1 MRLPL
6 QNRVDP
12 FGEIHAVPTRG
23 TLMGNRG
30 GCLHDNRR
38 QLGRRRWISRHW
50 IACVLVFKGRQRT
63 IMTPGRYTELFFLDE
78 ATALAAG
85 HRPCFECRWQEARAF
100 ATAWAYAFGLLQP
113 PRADAMDVR
122 FHAER
127 LVSTRTSAS
136 SSRVHP
142 AELPNGAMVTFPTDE
157 SDRSAWLV
165 QDGKLWRWSFAGY
178 SLAMP
183 VAAVKEAELI
193 TAPAIVAALAAGYR
207 PHIHA
212 SARDAVAPPLAVD
225 CSN

>member
-78 ATALAAG
+78 ATA
-85 HRPCFECRWQEARAF
+85 
-100 ATAWAYAFGLLQP
+100 WAYAFGLLQP

-122 FHAER
+122 LHAER
-127 LVSTRTSAS
+127 LVSTRTSVS

-142 AELPNGAMVTFPTDE
+142 AALPNGAMVTFPTDE

>member
-12 FGEIHAVPTRG
+12 FGEIHAVPARG

-50 IACVLVFKGRQRT
+50 IACMLVFKGRQRT

-100 ATAWAYAFGLLQP
+100 ATAWAYAFDLLQP
-113 PRADAMDVR
+113 PRADAMDMR
-122 FHAER
+122 LHAER
-127 LVSTRTSAS
+127 LVSTRTSVS
-136 SSRVHP
+136 SARVHP

-178 SLAMP
+178 NLAMP
-183 VAAVKEAELI
+183 VAAVQEAALI
-193 TAPAIVAALAAGYR
+193 TAPAIVATLAAGYR
-207 PHIHA
+207 PHMHA

-225 CSN
+225 GSH